1 MSSEGKKP
9 ESDVEEGRNNV
20 ADLDNDAPSEDDGA
34 AAASSLSREALDEVR
49 QMPSESARQQ
59 DRHRPPPIRVE
70 FASEASTR
78 TGRRSLDI
86 RPESFE
92 LPQRPAPR
100 RSPSSPL
107 SAATTPL
114 SPNSPTPPV
123 IHSPRTRNR
132 GYSLRRQLFFRNAT
146 DQGDGTASGT
156 LPSAKPPS
164 PKASAQDLKSSTDNG
179 ETKDGTGIT
188 LDASAVP
195 VISTQTK
202 QDISTGVGCKERLQ
216 RMYIF
221 ELLRSLKKYIS
232 KMNEIPPSKDGRKI
246 PLDASRT
253 QPLVDERRNGPFI
266 DNTIRSSRYTIWN
279 FLPRQLIAQFS
290 KLANFYFLC
299 VSILQMIPQFSTT
312 GTYTTI
318 VPLLFF
324 ITLSIS
330 KEGYDDY
337 RRYKLDK
344 AENNREV
351 EIFRR
356 RKRDT
361 TISTDL
367 RQENSLESVGDAD
380 WVAVKWKDVAVGDI
394 VRLERDG
401 WVPADLLLLHSDGEA
416 GIAYV
421 ETAALDGETNLKSKQ
436 ALPDVAKC
444 CSSPKG
450 LASVLADISV
460 EDPNPDLYNFEGKI
474 TIDGKTMP
482 LTNSQI
488 IYRGSIIRN
497 TPTMYGLVIFSGEET
512 KIRMKYEYPPLL
524 QETY

>member
-1 MSSEGKKP
+1 
-9 ESDVEEGRNNV
+9 
-20 ADLDNDAPSEDDGA
+20 
-34 AAASSLSREALDEVR
+34 
-49 QMPSESARQQ
+49 
-59 DRHRPPPIRVE
+59 
-70 FASEASTR
+70 
-78 TGRRSLDI
+78 
-86 RPESFE
+86 
-92 LPQRPAPR
+92 
-100 RSPSSPL
+100 
-107 SAATTPL
+107 
-114 SPNSPTPPV
+114 
-123 IHSPRTRNR
+123 
-132 GYSLRRQLFFRNAT
+132 
-146 DQGDGTASGT
+146 
-156 LPSAKPPS
+156 
-164 PKASAQDLKSSTDNG
+164 
-179 ETKDGTGIT
+179 
-188 LDASAVP
+188 
-195 VISTQTK
+195 
-202 QDISTGVGCKERLQ
+202 
-216 RMYIF
+216 
-221 ELLRSLKKYIS
+221 S

-380 WVAVKWKDVAVGDI
+380 WVAVKWK
-394 VRLERDG
+394 
-401 WVPADLLLLHSDGEA
+401 
-416 GIAYV
+416 
-421 ETAALDGETNLKSKQ
+421 
-436 ALPDVAKC
+436 
-444 CSSPKG
+444 
-450 LASVLADISV
+450 
-460 EDPNPDLYNFEGKI
+460 
-474 TIDGKTMP
+474 
-482 LTNSQI
+482 
-488 IYRGSIIRN
+488 
-497 TPTMYGLVIFSGEET
+497 
-512 KIRMKYEYPPLL
+512 
-524 QETY
+524 